1 MRQLSIYAACQQRGE
16 ATDVMLAASP
26 QFDSSTYRPSSR
38 RRRWAAVHSVAG
50 PLAHKRVNRTH
61 WRYGE
66 VSVVAVNLGLGAD
79 RTAGA
84 NGLRASHFGNDR
96 TSAGVPSMDTRP
108 CCIAWARDIYPSQIR

>member
-26 QFDSSTYRPSSR
+26 QMESSPCRRSSR
-38 RRRWAAVHSVAG
+38 HRRWDDVHYVAG
-50 PLAHKRVNRTH
+50 PLSHKRVNRTH

-66 VSVVAVNLGLGAD
+66 VSVVAVNLGLCAD

-96 TSAGVPSMDTRP
+96 TSAGGPSMDTRP
-108 CCIAWARDIYPSQIR
+108 CPIAWARDIYPSQIR